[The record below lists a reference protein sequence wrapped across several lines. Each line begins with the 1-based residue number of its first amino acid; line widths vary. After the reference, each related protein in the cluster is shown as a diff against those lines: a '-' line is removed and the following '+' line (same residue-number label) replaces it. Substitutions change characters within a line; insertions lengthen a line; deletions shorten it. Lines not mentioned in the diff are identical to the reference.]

1 MLPGGQIAAGHDI
14 RCHGVV
20 AKGLLI
26 LDNPYMLCGPLS
38 LRWEQPT
45 ESVKLV
51 KKKPDLMFLLFL
63 LFGVGVVL
71 SAGASL
77 I

>member
-1 MLPGGQIAAGHDI
+1 
-14 RCHGVV
+14 VV

-26 LDNPYMLCGPLS
+26 LDNPYMLCGREYLCWKHPK
-38 LRWEQPT
+38 

-63 LFGVGVVL
+63 LFGLGVVL

>member
-1 MLPGGQIAAGHDI
+1 M
-14 RCHGVV
+14 
-20 AKGLLI
+20 
-26 LDNPYMLCGPLS
+26 
-38 LRWEQPT
+38 